1 MNTLS
6 PLLGIDKSNPLFELL
21 VNPATP
27 DEILVHYGMHL
38 LERVHLTADSI
49 EGKLLVGRLYNA
61 KLKRKKLV
69 EIFGWDLKT
78 IRGYAEAL
86 RSGDSDRLRSVLSGQ
101 GAERKI
107 GEKEERFVRETFREV
122 HEEQGCHTNLF
133 IRKQLFLKL
142 GVEVSRETIR
152 LLINKEKERLKRQIK
167 EVTSEPGADEK
178 DTTPLSL
185 ADSALLEEASESV
198 DVSGQTALNATAFG
212 ESSDVKKNVKTGL
225 EQKTSSESHI
235 AGENAPGASLDVTA
249 LDDLSL
255 PVKVEMSP
263 APESTEDKGV
273 NEAED
278 KGQSKGKKG
287 EDRPSPSKDNS
298 CDFTTVSSLNTER
311 NSRNS
316 PCFMEA
322 LPKSNSTGESQFLF
336 HGGLFMVLD
345 SIFEIADN
353 VDGEVTRQTRQWL
366 ASILCGAVNIEQSSE
381 LDLACLSVILGQKVL
396 ADDSQREYLHKH
408 ALTDA
413 GTQLRRTNVQFTNAG
428 LNDIFL

>member
-152 LLINKEKERLKRQIK
+152 LLINKEKERLKRQIN
-167 EVTSEPGADEK
+167 EVTSEPGADRK
-178 DTTPLSL
+178 DTTALPL
-185 ADSALLEEASESV
+185 ADSALLEEASESI
-198 DVSGQTALNATAFG
+198 DVSGQTALNTTAFG
-212 ESSDVKKNVKTGL
+212 ESSDVKKK
-225 EQKTSSESHI
+225 
-235 AGENAPGASLDVTA
+235 
-249 LDDLSL
+249 
-255 PVKVEMSP
+255 
-263 APESTEDKGV
+263 
-273 NEAED
+273 
-278 KGQSKGKKG
+278 
-287 EDRPSPSKDNS
+287 R
-298 CDFTTVSSLNTER
+298 
-311 NSRNS
+311 
-316 PCFMEA
+316 
-322 LPKSNSTGESQFLF
+322 
-336 HGGLFMVLD
+336 
-345 SIFEIADN
+345 
-353 VDGEVTRQTRQWL
+353 
-366 ASILCGAVNIEQSSE
+366 
-381 LDLACLSVILGQKVL
+381 
-396 ADDSQREYLHKH
+396 
-408 ALTDA
+408 
-413 GTQLRRTNVQFTNAG
+413 
-428 LNDIFL
+428 